1 MTAAGIDACHLAGMG
16 PVTLAKGQACTQAHT
31 THWYIHSHIH
41 AHTTHRQVAHTGT
54 HMHMAHT
61 CTHVHT
67 HMHMAHTCTHVH
79 TRAHAT
85 HTHAETRALGASGRS
100 GGPVL
105 AQWEGCLL
113 PGGLRD
119 THSLPEGPGACLF
132 SATGPHR
139 AGDVPSL
146 IATPMATPSDSRQF
160 CSFPALWSEGAW
172 GQRICPVPS
181 RLQLL
186 GVHCGVRR
194 RQLGL
199 GWQSALCACW
209 AGPRAPWGFV
219 T

>member
-79 TRAHAT
+79 TRAHTT

-119 THSLPEGPGACLF
+119 TASKKAPAPASSLPQDPTGQVMFPPSSPPPWQLPVTPGSSVLF
-132 SATGPHR
+132 QLCGSR
-139 AGDVPSL
+139 VLGDNAFALSP
-146 IATPMATPSDSRQF
+146 PD
-160 CSFPALWSEGAW
+160 CSFWGCTVVLEGDNSVLGGKELSVPA
-172 GQRICPVPS
+172 GQDPGLP
-181 RLQLL
+181 
-186 GVHCGVRR
+186 GV
-194 RQLGL
+194 L
-199 GWQSALCACW
+199 
-209 AGPRAPWGFV
+209 
-219 T
+219 